1 MMTNQGLKFGVSL
14 ICITALTA
22 CSALSPRDNRASLL
36 AALDS
41 EADGFVLVEGTT
53 QYKISGTFSD
63 GQKLCRTVEIRKAEL
78 YEVESFCKIKGGK
91 WR

>member
-1 MMTNQGLKFGVSL
+1 MMADQGLKFGILL

-22 CSALSPRDNRASLL
+22 CSAFAPRDSRTSLL
-36 AALDS
+36 AALES
-41 EADGFVLVEGTT
+41 EADGFVLVEGAT
-53 QYKISGTFSD
+53 QYKISRTFSD
-63 GQKLCRTVEIRKAEL
+63 GQKLCRTVEIRKPQQ